1 MITVIIDEK
10 VPKVS
15 IFLHHTLW
23 GDDNNNNINN
33 NNNNNTFPRISYMQT
48 HTTE

>member
-15 IFLHHTLW
+15 IFLHHTLR
-23 GDDNNNNINN
+23 GDDNNNNN
-33 NNNNNTFPRISYMQT
+33 NNNNNTFPWVSYMQT